1 MKRILA
7 FLLMIAVSLSVLLL
21 PCAAE
26 ASYPFY
32 DVRKTAWYANAVRYV
47 YQNHLFAGTDATT
60 FSPEDYLT
68 RAMLVSV
75 LWRREG
81 SPEVSEENPFWD
93 VPDGTWYTKG
103 VVWAASQGIVSGT
116 GDGMFEPN
124 ANITREQLAAIM
136 MRYTRHLSVDVV
148 PGADLSSFADADTVS
163 FWAREAMSWANAA
176 GILSG
181 IPLDGALYLDP
192 RGNATRAQ
200 AASILQRYITLT
212 LGIEDVWDGEIEEPE
227 RSDFEELP
235 TFEPDETQ
243 LAYVLEVL
251 RLVNEERAKEGIAP
265 LELSEELCSV
275 ATLKAQDMAVFG
287 YFKHESPNFGAPDEM
302 LDAFGIH
309 WHLSGE
315 NIAAGYQTPKQVMD
329 GWMDSPGHRAN
340 ILDPG
345 YKKLGVG
352 YFTGLGEYSSYW
364 VQTFTD

>member
-1 MKRILA
+1 
-7 FLLMIAVSLSVLLL
+7 
-21 PCAAE
+21 
-26 ASYPFY
+26 
-32 DVRKTAWYANAVRYV
+32 
-47 YQNHLFAGTDATT
+47 
-60 FSPEDYLT
+60 
-68 RAMLVSV
+68 
-75 LWRREG
+75 
-81 SPEVSEENPFWD
+81 
-93 VPDGTWYTKG
+93 VPDGTWYTEG

-116 GDGMFEPN
+116 GEGMFEPN

-136 MRYTRHLSVDVV
+136 MRYTRYLSVDVV

-200 AASILQRYITLT
+200 AASILQRYITFT
-212 LGIEDVWDGEIEEPE
+212 LGIEDDWDGEIEEPE
-227 RSDFEELP
+227 RSDFWELP
-235 TFEPDETQ
+235 PFEPDEIQ
-243 LAYVLEVL
+243 LAYVQEVL

-287 YFKHESPNFGAPDEM
+287 YFEHESPNFGAPDEM

-340 ILDPG
+340 ILNPG
-345 YKKLGVG
+345 YGKLGVG
-352 YFTGLGEYSSYW
+352 YLTGLGEYSSYW

>member
-93 VPDGTWYTKG
+93 VPDGTWYTQG

-116 GDGMFEPN
+116 GEGMFEPN

-148 PGADLSSFADADTVS
+148 PGADLSSFADAENVS
-163 FWAREAMSWANAA
+163 SWAREAMSWANAA

-212 LGIEDVWDGEIEEPE
+212 LGIADDWDGEIEEPE
-227 RSDFEELP
+227 RSDFGELP
-235 TFEPDETQ
+235 PFEPDETQ
-243 LAYVLEVL
+243 LMYVLEVL

-265 LELSEELCSV
+265 LELCSV

-287 YFKHESPNFGAPDEM
+287 YFKHESPNFGSPDKM
-302 LDAFGIH
+302 LNAFGIH